1 MAIVLYSNDSCWAK
15 EKEGVPIWI
24 AKLKSNKITKRKKR
38 GKNNTT

>member
-24 AKLKSNKITKRKKR
+24 AKLKSNKITKKKKKE
-38 GKNNTT
+38 GKK